1 LPSFPLQVTRF
12 RCGGFA
18 LGLSISHLIADG
30 LSAMEFIKSWS
41 ETARGMPL
49 TTKPVLDRSIL
60 RSRQP
65 PKIDFHFD
73 QYAPAET
80 SNVSN
85 ISNPF
90 QGEQILTKCFLFD
103 SNKLAILKSMAMEDG
118 TIKSCSNFTALTAF
132 VWRARCKALQMNPDQ
147 TTPLLLVVDVRSKLN
162 PPLPK
167 GYFGNG
173 IVLITCPGRAGELIK
188 NTLSFAVEEVQNG
201 IKMVNEE
208 FVRSW
213 IDYLEVMGAKDF
225 PLHSYFK
232 VSSWTRLSIECSD
245 FGWGEPAQFACTNLP
260 KNSAFFLP
268 DGKEKKG
275 INLILDLPVTAMS
288 TFQELMLL

>member
-1 LPSFPLQVTRF
+1 M
-12 RCGGFA
+12 
-18 LGLSISHLIADG
+18 GLSISHFIADG
-30 LSAMEFIKSWS
+30 ISAMEFIKSWS

-65 PKIDFHFD
+65 PKIDFPFD
-73 QYAPAET
+73 QYPPAET

-103 SNKLAILKSMAMEDG
+103 SNKLAILKNMAMEDG
-118 TIKSCSNFTALTAF
+118 TIKSCTNFTALTAF

-147 TTPLLLVVDVRSKLN
+147 TTSLLLVLDVRSKLN

-173 IVLITCPGRAGELIK
+173 IVLNTCRGRAGELIK
-188 NTLSFAVEEVQNG
+188 NPLSFAVEEVQNG

-225 PLHSYFK
+225 GLHSQFL

-245 FGWGEPAQFACTNLP
+245 FGWGEPAQFACTNLL
-260 KNSAFFLP
+260 KNSGFFLP